1 MYEIENFDTISIKN
15 IDVFSRTGVFESEK
29 ILGQTFV
36 VNIDLYIS
44 PENILQQH
52 SDEINNTIDY
62 SVVNKKIRAFARENP
77 TNLVEAMAHNLA
89 GMILQEFEL
98 CRGLRVTVSKPH
110 IPVEDFSGD
119 VSVTVVRMKK

>member
-1 MYEIENFDTISIKN
+1 MYDAEKFDTISIKN
-15 IDVFSRTGVFESEK
+15 IGVFSRTGVFESEK
-29 ILGQTFV
+29 VLGQTFLV
-36 VNIDLYIS
+36 DVELYTS
-44 PENILQQH
+44 PDNILQQH
-52 SDEINNTIDY
+52 SDDINNTIDY
-62 SVVNKKIRAFARENP
+62 SVVNAKIRAYAREHP

-98 CRGLRVTVSKPH
+98 CKGLKVTVSKPH